1 MRLAILL
8 AATACVGLL
17 AAADG
22 VSGKAVSSPEMD
34 PLKAT
39 EASLGPNPAGH
50 EPFRYRHGATYSVL
64 PGDTALAC
72 EAACGEDGVC
82 QSWSF
87 VAAYGDSDARCELKQ
102 GGGKSEENLLATSG
116 VSPRIDASYWGEAPV
131 AEPVSTEVLEGEGD
145 ATPDIDGN

>member
-8 AATACVGLL
+8 AATACVGLV

-22 VSGKAVSSPEMD
+22 ISGKAVSSPEFD
-34 PLKAT
+34 PLTAT
-39 EASLGPNPAGH
+39 EASLGPRPAGH

-87 VAAYGDSDARCELKQ
+87 VAAYGDSGARCELKQ

-116 VSPRIDASYWGEAPV
+116 VSPRIDASYWGEAPAV
-131 AEPVSTEVLEGEGD
+131 TPVSSETLQGD
-145 ATPDIDGN
+145 ATPNIDGN